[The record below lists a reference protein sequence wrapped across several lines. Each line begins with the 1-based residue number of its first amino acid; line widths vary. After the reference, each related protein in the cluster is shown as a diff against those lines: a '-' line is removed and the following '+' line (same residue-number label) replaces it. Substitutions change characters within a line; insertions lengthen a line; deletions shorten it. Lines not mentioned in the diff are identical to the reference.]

1 MDHLLIAAV
10 EKRVLAPRR
19 IVDQLV
25 RHHEV
30 SGRTA
35 ADCPYRRDRN
45 DSRRAAVL
53 QRPQI
58 GAVIDTM
65 RRDRVTM
72 PVASQE
78 YGVLSVELSEDEC
91 SRRLSVRRAHHFPM
105 RNRQCRQAR
114 EPGAANNCKHGTCLG
129 GKFHWAIDRHVG

>member
-72 PVASQE
+72 PMTSQE
-78 YGVLSVELSEDEC
+78 YSVLSIELSEDQRR
-91 SRRLSVRRAHHFPM
+91 RRLAVRRAHHFPM
-105 RNRQCRQAR
+105 RDGQCREAR
-114 EPGAANNCKHGTCLG
+114 EPGAADNCQHGTCLG
-129 GKFHWAIDRHVG
+129 KEFH